1 MPSVHHALAVVD
13 VTKTIAALSPL
24 LWWAA
29 YLFTITLAS
38 VSLPVQCRC
47 GDQIPGPRALI
58 VAVDEVR
65 PVVTLAAWALHE
77 QTERSQAGDM
87 PTTLDAGLAA
97 IAIVMIAAAL
107 PQLPRPRSPQARMR
121 RLLGRANPPQSPPPR
136 FLLVASA

>member
-1 MPSVHHALAVVD
+1 
-13 VTKTIAALSPL
+13 VTKIVAALSPL

-65 PVVTLAAWALHE
+65 PTATFAVSTLHE
-77 QTERSQAGDM
+77 QTERSQAGDL
-87 PTTLDAGLAA
+87 PTILDAGLAA
-97 IAIVMIAAAL
+97 IAIVMISGAL
-107 PQLPRPRSPQARMR
+107 PQLPRPRSPQARVR

-136 FLLVASA
+136 FLLIPVA